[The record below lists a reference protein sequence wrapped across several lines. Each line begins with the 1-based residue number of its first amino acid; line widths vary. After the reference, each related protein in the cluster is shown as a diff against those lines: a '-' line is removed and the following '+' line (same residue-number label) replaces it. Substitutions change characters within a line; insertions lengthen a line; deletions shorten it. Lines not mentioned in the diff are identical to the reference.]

1 VKWLIQK
8 YKLIKINRNSR
19 SGTSIKFVPFFLV
32 ALLWLCASSIAQTQT
47 TKPDGKFIQLSGL
60 VVEGDSLK
68 GVPFTSLVVG
78 RTGHGTV
85 TDYDGFFT
93 VIVKPGD
100 VIEFVNLGFKD
111 GQYIVPDTL
120 KATHY
125 SIVQTVQHDTFT
137 LKEIAVYPW
146 PNKEDFKAAFLK
158 LNVANSDLDRARQN
172 LAAEQMRELIKGVSL
187 DAYGNYRYAMQQQY
201 NKMYYTGQYPPNN
214 LLNPLAWAKF
224 IKALKAGQLNIQ

>member
-1 VKWLIQK
+1 
-8 YKLIKINRNSR
+8 LIKKTKNSR
-19 SGTSIKFVPFFLV
+19 NGTGIKFVPFFL
-32 ALLWLCASSIAQTQT
+32 AAMLGWCLSSFAQTQPA
-47 TKPDGKFIQLSGL
+47 KPDQKFIQLSGV

-93 VIVKPGD
+93 IIVKPGD

-111 GQYIVPDTL
+111 GTYIVPDTL

-125 SIVQTVQHDTFT
+125 SIVQTVLHDTFT

-146 PNKEDFKAAFLK
+146 PSKEEFKAAFLK
-158 LNVANSDLDRARQN
+158 LNVANSDLNRARQN
-172 LAAEQMRELIKGVSL
+172 LAAEEMRELIKGVSL